1 MNPALMVSPWL
12 HYTYYQQKL
21 TDYAKE
27 LAMVDDPND
36 PMTQRQLAR
45 DMDIRFDDLT
55 DADIDYIAK
64 EVERILC

>member
-27 LAMVDDPND
+27 LAKVDDPND

-45 DMDIRFDDLT
+45 DMNIRFDDLT
-55 DADIDYIAK
+55 CFVARGD
-64 EVERILC
+64 EQERKKK